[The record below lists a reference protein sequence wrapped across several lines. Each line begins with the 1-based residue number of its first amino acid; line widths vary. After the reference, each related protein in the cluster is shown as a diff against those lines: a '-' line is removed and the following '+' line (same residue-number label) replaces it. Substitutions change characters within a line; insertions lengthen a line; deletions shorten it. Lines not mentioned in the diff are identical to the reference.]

1 MDHLYIKNF
10 INRLMVRT
18 ALIYPF
24 VIIPVTF
31 AYISCPIIT
40 EAVSEGIITGGLIV
54 FLLIFICPL
63 SLGWL
68 CLAGGPQEIYF
79 SINDKHVNIG
89 WLNWSELLCPEG
101 YGFPLH

>member
-1 MDHLYIKNF
+1 MDPLYVKNF

-40 EAVSEGIITGGLIV
+40 EAVSEGIITGGLTV

-79 SINDKHVNIG
+79 SINDKRVNIG
-89 WLNWSELLCPEG
+89 WLNWSELLCPEV
-101 YGFPLH
+101 